1 MRSRSVR
8 WKDQLHGL
16 LFANLAL
23 VGTLLAS
30 FAGAVALHSFSKS
43 PIVLNTVPLLLGAL
57 GVTLVA
63 VAVYPAATWRSLGLS
78 RANFPDGLWGLLLGA
93 AGSGLL
99 VGLAVLAE
107 WASWT
112 PIDPSEVRFDWRDAR
127 LVGVAL
133 LTIGALG
140 EELFLRG
147 LILQFL
153 ARSLGRIAAV
163 TVTALVFAL
172 LHGSNPGV
180 TGIAQLNTAL
190 YGMLFGL
197 AVLRQRSLWLAV
209 GLHLGWNLA
218 QVALGVNNSGITIRL
233 TELNLESRTAAWLA
247 GGDYGLEGG
256 VLATGMALVL
266 AAAVWRLPA
275 RKNPPR
281 MLWETR
287 QQEDFEASGSAPGVA
302 RDLPADD
309 RVADGYS
316 EDREADCDA
325 AR

>member
-1 MRSRSVR
+1 MRSLSAR

-30 FAGAVALHSFSKS
+30 FAGAVALHSFSES
-43 PIVLNTVPLLLGAL
+43 PIVLNTLPLLLGAL

-63 VAVYPAATWRSLGLS
+63 VAWYPTATWRSLGLS
-78 RANFPDGLWGLLLGA
+78 RANLPDGLWGLLLGA
-93 AGSGLL
+93 AGCGLL

-107 WASWT
+107 WVSWT
-112 PIDPSEVRFDWRDAR
+112 PIDPSQVRFDWRDGPLA
-127 LVGVAL
+127 GVAL

-147 LILQFL
+147 LTLQFL
-153 ARSLGRIAAV
+153 ARALGRIGAIAA
-163 TVTALVFAL
+163 TALVFAL

-197 AVLRQRSLWLAV
+197 AVLRQRSLWLAA

-233 TELNLESRTAAWLA
+233 TELNLEPRAAAWLT

-256 VLATGMALVL
+256 VLATCMALVL

-287 QQEDFEASGSAPGVA
+287 KPERFEASGAALGLA

-309 RVADGYS
+309 RVADGDG
-316 EDREADCDA
+316 EDRQADGDA